1 MPLKSRPRVRG
12 IYLLPNLFTMFAL
25 FAGFYAVVAAMQHL
39 FQAAAVAVFVALV
52 ADGLDG
58 RVARLTHTQSDFG
71 AELDSLSDMVSFGVA
86 PALILYSWSLHALGR
101 AGWLVAFIYTMATAL
116 RLARF
121 NVSSGLGVRKGYFQ
135 GLPTPAAA
143 AMVASMIWATDHY
156 HIKGESLA
164 WPVAIVA
171 LLLATLKVSTIAFRS
186 FKDVD
191 LRGRVPFA
199 AMLLL
204 VLVVVLITFDPP
216 EALFLVFVVYIVS
229 GLIGSVIRRIA
240 RKKRHDN
247 ISAQKK
253 KSQTNK

>member
-1 MPLKSRPRVRG
+1 MPQKSKKRVRG

-25 FAGFYAVVAAMQHL
+25 FAGFYAVVAAMQHS

-86 PALILYSWSLHALGR
+86 PALILYSWSLHSLGR
-101 AGWLVAFIYTMATAL
+101 PGWLVAFVYTMATAL

-121 NVSSGLGVRKGYFQ
+121 NVSSGLGARKGYFQ

-143 AMVASMIWATDHY
+143 AMIASMIWVADH
-156 HIKGESLA
+156 HHLAGNKIA
-164 WPVAIVA
+164 WPVAAIA
-171 LLLATLKVSTIAFRS
+171 LLLAILKVSTIAFRS

-216 EALFLVFVVYIVS
+216 EVLFVVFVIYITS
-229 GLIGSVIRRIA
+229 GLIGSLARRLA
-240 RKKRHDN
+240 RKKRYGKIVN
-247 ISAQKK
+247 KK
-253 KSQTNK
+253 NSEK